1 MFQLYRI
8 SIEFYNEKSKF
19 ERTLAERWIKTRSL
33 NAAKAWATN
42 FSHKFDEMHFYWG
55 TLERG
60 WSSIQQ
66 NGTEIAFVSKSYW
79 CRTKAV
85 IKCEWRLPQI
95 QVEIGDEILD
105 VRSNNDFVLGYLCN
119 QIEASIITP

>member
-8 SIEFYNEKSKF
+8 SIEFYNEKSEF
-19 ERTLAERWIKTRSL
+19 EGTLAERWIKTRSL

-42 FSHKFDEMHFYWG
+42 FSHKFDEMRFYWG

-79 CRTKAV
+79 CRTTAV
-85 IKCEWRLPQI
+85 IKCEWRLSQI
-95 QVEIGDEILD
+95 KVEIGVETLD

-119 QIEASIITP
+119 QIEASISL